1 MADLFA
7 KLSNIRM
14 SHEIYGF
21 KHPHTQWEG
30 ILALDV
36 WYNLLY
42 REIDAKYPFDDRH
55 LNLNPMQRRRVCVSI
70 PNNYVVMDDNSK
82 LFLIPGGTCN
92 WENGIA
98 NGLEWMTDETSSEY
112 VYIWDSNLWK
122 EYYDNSK
129 AISDTRAECTTP
141 RGVLAKVQKVV
152 KELEYKENSY
162 ISQRDSETDQDY
174 IWFKQPGNVYSQHLD
189 DQGNPSFADYSQ
201 FTKYVNLHLGRAY
214 EVMSGR
220 EYWELTD
227 DGKVD
232 DTYTKPIFSEV
243 EGKRELL
250 DKMVKSGFDALVDAF
265 SVVQNEH
272 LFNVYN
278 SNTKMV
284 EEFNPRTANFYSQ
297 SQCAIA
303 LERVFSRIYKYLQFK
318 STTGET
324 FQRHVNIDSGYK
336 YLATDSLKNSDH
348 ELGYYYDLE
357 QDSQDGVEKHYLRYL
372 NKLRGCLDETDI
384 STNPPVNPYGFTK
397 DEYEVLGQFCE
408 ILSKETLGWLGK
420 KWDLCPILQRA
431 SERFSTSTRK
441 LMSKGLLSRDTDIM
455 EIE

>member
-174 IWFKQPGNVYSQHLD
+174 IWFKQPGNVYS
-189 DQGNPSFADYSQ
+189 
-201 FTKYVNLHLGRAY
+201 
-214 EVMSGR
+214 
-220 EYWELTD
+220 
-227 DGKVD
+227 
-232 DTYTKPIFSEV
+232 
-243 EGKRELL
+243 
-250 DKMVKSGFDALVDAF
+250 
-265 SVVQNEH
+265 
-272 LFNVYN
+272 
-278 SNTKMV
+278 
-284 EEFNPRTANFYSQ
+284 
-297 SQCAIA
+297 
-303 LERVFSRIYKYLQFK
+303 
-318 STTGET
+318 
-324 FQRHVNIDSGYK
+324 
-336 YLATDSLKNSDH
+336 
-348 ELGYYYDLE
+348 
-357 QDSQDGVEKHYLRYL
+357 
-372 NKLRGCLDETDI
+372 
-384 STNPPVNPYGFTK
+384 
-397 DEYEVLGQFCE
+397 
-408 ILSKETLGWLGK
+408 
-420 KWDLCPILQRA
+420 
-431 SERFSTSTRK
+431 
-441 LMSKGLLSRDTDIM
+441 
-455 EIE
+455 

>member
-1 MADLFA
+1 
-7 KLSNIRM
+7 
-14 SHEIYGF
+14 
-21 KHPHTQWEG
+21 
-30 ILALDV
+30 
-36 WYNLLY
+36 
-42 REIDAKYPFDDRH
+42 
-55 LNLNPMQRRRVCVSI
+55 
-70 PNNYVVMDDNSK
+70 
-82 LFLIPGGTCN
+82 
-92 WENGIA
+92 
-98 NGLEWMTDETSSEY
+98 
-112 VYIWDSNLWK
+112 
-122 EYYDNSK
+122 
-129 AISDTRAECTTP
+129 
-141 RGVLAKVQKVV
+141 
-152 KELEYKENSY
+152 
-162 ISQRDSETDQDY
+162 
-174 IWFKQPGNVYSQHLD
+174 
-189 DQGNPSFADYSQ
+189 
-201 FTKYVNLHLGRAY
+201 
-214 EVMSGR
+214 MSGR

-243 EGKRELL
+243 ERKRELL